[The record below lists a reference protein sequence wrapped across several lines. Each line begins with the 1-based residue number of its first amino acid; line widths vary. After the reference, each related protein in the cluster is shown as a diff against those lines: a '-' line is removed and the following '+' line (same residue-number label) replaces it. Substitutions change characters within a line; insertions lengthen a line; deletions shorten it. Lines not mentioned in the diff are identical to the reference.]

1 MKKTYVTPEVEY
13 INFYSEE
20 FITAEASVTYG
31 EQEGVED
38 TDSGFW
44 GN

>member
-20 FITAEASVTYG
+20 YIAAETSIGTGDEAADG
-31 EQEGVED
+31 D
-38 TDSGFW
+38 TGFW